1 MTRVAA
7 VTGGAGAIGG
17 AITSGLRETGHEVVI
32 FDRDGDPPVDLAEP
46 GEVRAAMATVLA
58 RSGRCD
64 VLVHAAAA
72 FDRAPLA
79 DLDPQTWHRVQA
91 VNVESA
97 VWLAQ
102 AVAPGMAERG
112 FGRIVFVV
120 SDTIWDPPAGDL
132 LAYVASK
139 AALVG
144 VARTLAR
151 SLGRDGI
158 TVNCVAPGLTPTP
171 AAVAGTPP
179 EAFAAVRARQ
189 AIGRDLMP
197 GDIAAA
203 VSFLVS
209 DAAGAITGQTLCA
222 DGGLILR

>member
-17 AITSGLRETGHEVVI
+17 AVAAGLRAAGHQVVI
-32 FDRDGDPPVDLAEP
+32 LDRDGDPPVDLADP
-46 GEVRAAMATVLA
+46 DAVRAAAAGVLA
-58 RSGRCD
+58 RHGRCD

-72 FDRAPLA
+72 FDRAALP
-79 DLDPQTWHRVQA
+79 DLDARTWRRVQA

-102 AVAPGMAERG
+102 ALTPGMAERG

-120 SDTIWDPPAGDL
+120 SDTIWDPPAPDL

-179 EAFAAVRARQ
+179 EAFAAARARQ
-189 AIGRDLMP
+189 AIGRDLEP

-203 VSFLVS
+203 VAFLVS

>member
-1 MTRVAA
+1 
-7 VTGGAGAIGG
+7 
-17 AITSGLRETGHEVVI
+17 L
-32 FDRDGDPPVDLAEP
+32 
-46 GEVRAAMATVLA
+46 LA
-58 RSGRCD
+58 RHGRCD

-72 FDRAPLA
+72 FDRASLA
-79 DLDPQTWHRVQA
+79 DLDLPTWRRVQA

-97 VWLAQ
+97 LWLAQ
-102 AVAPGMAERG
+102 ALTPGMAERR

-120 SDTIWDPPAGDL
+120 SDTVWDPPAADL

-139 AALVG
+139 AALIG

-179 EAFAAVRARQ
+179 EAFAAVRSRQ
-189 AIGRDLMP
+189 AIDRNLAPADV
-197 GDIAAA
+197 AAA
-203 VSFLVS
+203 VAFLVS
-209 DAAGAITGQTLCA
+209 DAAGAITGQTLCT